1 MNLKMKKEFLLLVIS
16 ILLLNSC
23 RKDPVDTTNKI
34 VITELSDNVY
44 DSLYVSKPTN
54 GELYVF
60 GQGSYSL
67 NAQGFA
73 NKYNSL
79 QIHGSF
85 YDQANNIIPGGN
97 VTIDTFHFAGAL
109 SYGTQ
114 IDNTVDNSF
123 FGRNIQIMLNPP
135 EGQAPQFSAQLYLPV
150 NLFAQIGASE
160 ENIFYPTGDTLFWN
174 TDPANRNGMVITL
187 DYDPNQYLNNNLSSS
202 NYITKTITGIAD
214 NGSYVIPSD
223 ILSLFPSGG
232 FINVKVTRDANTLI
246 SYNQFKYIL
255 HSYIYTVV
263 FNLKVP

>member
-1 MNLKMKKEFLLLVIS
+1 MKKLS
-16 ILLLNSC
+16 ILALSILSLNSC
-23 RKDPVDTTNKI
+23 KKDPVNNTNKI
-34 VITELSDNVY
+34 ITTELSDNVY

-97 VTIDTFHFAGAL
+97 VTIDTFHFTGAL

-114 IDNTVDNSF
+114 IDNTVGNSF
-123 FGRNIQIMLNPP
+123 FGRNIQVMLTPP
-135 EGQAPQFSAQLYLPV
+135 AGQAPQFSAQVYLPL
-150 NLFAQIGASE
+150 NLFAQIGSSDL
-160 ENIFYPTGDTLFWN
+160 NIFHPTGDTLFWN
-174 TDPANRNGMVITL
+174 ADPANKNGMIISL
-187 DYDPNQYLNNNLSSS
+187 DYDPNQYLNNNLSSP
-202 NYITKTITGIAD
+202 NYITKTIAGIAD
-214 NGSYVIPSD
+214 NGSYVIPAN
-223 ILSLFPSGG
+223 ILSMFPPGG
-232 FINVKVTRDANTLI
+232 FINVKVTRDANTLV
-246 SYNQFKYIL
+246 SYNQY
-255 HSYIYTVV
+255 SYIYTVV